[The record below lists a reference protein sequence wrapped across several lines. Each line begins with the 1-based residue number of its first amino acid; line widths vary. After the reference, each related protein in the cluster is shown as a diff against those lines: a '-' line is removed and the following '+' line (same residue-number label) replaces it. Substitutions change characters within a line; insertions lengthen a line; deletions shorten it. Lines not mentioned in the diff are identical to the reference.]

1 MQGLREYRFIAT
13 IPLTMRATP
22 MDIQVPKVDG
32 RTRKGF
38 VHDVIDGATGR
49 RIGTLEC
56 GYGTRLPNM
65 RQPGRI
71 ISLFG
76 GRHRGC
82 FESHA
87 ECVAFAKGV
96 ESVINSGCL
105 NHTRR
110 AAQQA

>member
-1 MQGLREYRFIAT
+1 
-13 IPLTMRATP
+13 

-38 VHDVIDGATGR
+38 VDVIDRDTGQ
-49 RIGTLEC
+49 RIGTLEF

-65 RQPGRI
+65 RQPGRT

-82 FESHA
+82 FETHA

-96 ESVINSGCL
+96 ESVINSGSL
-105 NHTRR
+105 DHAGR
-110 AAQQA
+110 AAQQARPDERRDVRISTGSLAARRAD